1 MFLLAEL
8 GEQYTTYLKH
18 HPLRHSMVLI
28 SGGHRVVNH
37 PWPRPA
43 NHSAAWLV
51 RPTRRRHGG
60 APSGWCCLP
69 AWWRPWRT
77 CSQVCLFGT
86 RTCICMHMVP
96 VALARPDWHTPAPV
110 LFPSPELFALPQ
122 HVAATVQGTLDAS
135 SPLWPCHRAT
145 SPHGQPH
152 IN

>member
-69 AWWRPWRT
+69 AWWRGGAHGAHAPRFV
-77 CSQVCLFGT
+77 SLGQGHASA
-86 RTCICMHMVP
+86 CIWFL
-96 VALARPDWHTPAPV
+96 ALARPDWHTPGPV

-145 SPHGQPH
+145 SPHGH
-152 IN
+152 E